1 MHISLIVSALAPL
14 LSLLLCCGAL
24 AATEDL
30 GNGFLHH
37 GVATPVS
44 NHRGIVCTV
53 DGNGRNVVLIWLFDH
68 TGGYALLMVDVETG
82 KSEQYKV
89 PFPPGGDCPYA
100 SLLSSRNRYY
110 THFNSY
116 FCEFDPVQRK
126 FTFFQKTAPQMAMG
140 MAEDDNGVIW
150 SVTYPQSGV
159 VCYNPATGE
168 FKDYGHV
175 YRQNW
180 AQYQRYVAADD
191 RGYIYFSVSSTA
203 RQIIIFDP
211 KTGTAT
217 PVIPD
222 AERVHGD
229 ASITRDVNGK
239 VYAQLTGGGDQP
251 WYELYDGKARKL
263 DAPPK
268 ITPKRCITG
277 SQGLFWST
285 FPDGSRL
292 RRCDTVERTMEWVS
306 ADGKQSRMIHFDYTS
321 EGAHIM
327 GLCAA
332 PDGTICGGTA
342 FPMRFFSY
350 DPREDKWVNRDCYGQ
365 ANTVTSTKD
374 RFFIGGYTHG
384 FLLEYDPSKPW
395 VPTAKGNPDS
405 NPRLLTECDATI
417 NRPHGLLASPDGNI
431 IVMAGTPGYG
441 FTGGGLLIYDR
452 RDGSQTLLTHT
463 DLLPDH
469 ATMGLAWLPNGNLL
483 VGSTIAPGTGGETKA
498 KVAELYELDMKTHKV
513 LWHEAFLPGVANY
526 MNLCPGPGGVI
537 YGIAD
542 QTIFFVFD
550 PASRTIVHQQKLTPD
565 LGPTV
570 SQQGTRAL
578 IPAPDGKVY
587 LLLNKG
593 IARIEPDGYKITLLA
608 TSPVPIGLGGDI
620 LDGRIYF
627 GNASHVYS
635 WKLPEP

>member
-1 MHISLIVSALAPL
+1 MHLPLMLVVVLLI
-14 LSLLLCCGAL
+14 LLCCGAL

-44 NHRGIVCTV
+44 NHRGTVCTV
-53 DGNGRNVVLIWLFDH
+53 DGEGHDVVLIWLFDY
-68 TGGYALLMVDVETG
+68 TGGYALLMVDAKTG
-82 KSEQYKV
+82 KSEQFKV
-89 PFPPGGDCPYA
+89 PFPPGGDCPYS
-100 SLLSSRNRYY
+100 SLLSSKNRYY

-140 MAEDDNGVIW
+140 MTEDDNGVIW

-159 VCYNPATGE
+159 VSYNPATGE
-168 FKDYGHV
+168 FKDYGQV
-175 YRQNW
+175 YHQTW
-180 AQYQRYVAADD
+180 AQYQRAVAADD
-191 RGYIYFSVSSTA
+191 KGFIYFSISSTA
-203 RQIIIFDP
+203 RQVIIFNP

-217 PVIPD
+217 PLIPD
-222 AERVHGD
+222 PERVHGD
-229 ASITRDVNGK
+229 ASLARDVNGK
-239 VYAQLTGGGDQP
+239 VYCQLTGDGPQP
-251 WYELYDGKARKL
+251 WYELYDGQARKL
-263 DAPPK
+263 DAAPK
-268 ITPKRCITG
+268 ITRKPCITG

-292 RRCDTVERTMEWVS
+292 RSCDTVERTLEWAS
-306 ADGKQSRMIHFDYTS
+306 ADGKETRKVNFDYTS

-327 GLCAA
+327 GLCAS

-350 DPREDKWVNRDCYGQ
+350 DPVADKWTNRACYGQ
-365 ANTVTSTKD
+365 ANTVTHTSD
-374 RFFIGGYTHG
+374 RFFVGGYTHG
-384 FLLEYDPSKPW
+384 FVLEYDPSKPW
-395 VPTAKGNPDS
+395 VPSEKGKPGCNPAI
-405 NPRLLTECDATI
+405 LTTCENTI
-417 NRPHGLLASPDGNI
+417 NRPHGLLASADGNV

-452 RDGSQTLLTHT
+452 RDGSETLLTHKE
-463 DLLPDH
+463 LLEDH

-483 VGSTIAPGTGGETKA
+483 VGSTTSAGTGGQQKA
-498 KVAELYELDMKTHKV
+498 KQAELYELDMKTHKV
-513 LWHEAFLPGVANY
+513 LWHEPFLEGVQSY
-526 MNLCPGPGGVI
+526 MNLCPGPDGVI

-542 QTIFFVFD
+542 STTFFVFD
-550 PASRTIVHQQKLTPD
+550 PATRKIVNKQVLGPE

-578 IPAPDGKVY
+578 IPAPGGKIY
-587 LLLNKG
+587 LLLRKG
-593 IARIEPDGYKITLLA
+593 IATIDPQGYKITLVA
-608 TSPVPIGLGGDI
+608 ASPVPIGLGGDV
-620 LDGRIYF
+620 LDGRLYF

>member
-1 MHISLIVSALAPL
+1 MNFFPTLAVL
-14 LSLLLCCGAL
+14 LLLLLCCGAL

-30 GNGFLHH
+30 GNGFLFH

-53 DGNGRNVVLIWLFDH
+53 DGNGRNVALIWLFDY

-82 KSEQYKV
+82 KSEQFKV
-89 PFPPGGDCPYA
+89 PFPPGGDCPYS
-100 SLLSSRNRYY
+100 SLLSSKNRYY

-126 FTFFQKTAPQMAMG
+126 FTFFHKTAPQMAMG
-140 MAEDDNGVIW
+140 MTEDDNGVIW

-159 VCYNPATGE
+159 VSYNPATGE

-180 AQYQRYVAADD
+180 AQYQRAVAADD

-211 KTGTAT
+211 KTAT
-217 PVIPD
+217 VTPLIPD

-229 ASITRDVNGK
+229 ASIIRDVNGK

-268 ITPKRCITG
+268 ITRKPCITG

-292 RRCDTVERTMEWVS
+292 QMCDTVERTMVWVS
-306 ADGKQSRMIHFDYTS
+306 ADGKQTRTIHFDYTS

-327 GLCAA
+327 GLCAS
-332 PDGTICGGTA
+332 PDRTICGGTA

-350 DPREDKWVNRDCYGQ
+350 DPRQDKWTNRACYGQ
-365 ANTVTSTKD
+365 ANTVTQTKD
-374 RFFIGGYTHG
+374 RFFVGGYTHG

-395 VPTAKGNPDS
+395 VPTVKGKADC
-405 NPRLLTECDATI
+405 NPRLLAEGGETI
-417 NRPHGLLASPDGNI
+417 NRPHGLLASADGNL

-452 RDGSQTLLTHT
+452 RDGSETLLTHK

-483 VGSTIAPGTGGETKA
+483 VGSTTAPGTGGETKA

-513 LWHEAFLPGVANY
+513 LWHEPLLPGVQSY
-526 MNLCPGPGGVI
+526 VNLCPGPGGVI

-542 QTIFFVFD
+542 CTTFFVFD
-550 PASRTIVHQQKLTPD
+550 PKTRTIVHQQTLMPEP
-565 LGPTV
+565 GGTV

-578 IPAPDGKVY
+578 IPSPDGKIY

-608 TSPVPIGLGGDI
+608 ASPVPITLGGDI

-627 GNASHVYS
+627 GNASRVYS

>member
-1 MHISLIVSALAPL
+1 MHLPLTLAVLILLIVCCSAWP
-14 LSLLLCCGAL
+14 
-24 AATEDL
+24 ATEDL

-53 DGNGRNVVLIWLFDH
+53 DGEGRNVVLIWLFDY

-89 PFPPGGDCPYA
+89 PFPPGGDCPY
-100 SLLSSRNRYY
+100 SSILSSKNRFY

-140 MAEDDNGVIW
+140 MAEGDDGVIW

-159 VCYNPATGE
+159 VSYNPATGE
-168 FKDYGHV
+168 FKDYGQV
-175 YRQNW
+175 YHQNW
-180 AQYQRYVAADD
+180 AQYQRNVAVDD
-191 RGYIYFSVSSTA
+191 KGFLYFGVGSTA

-211 KTGTAT
+211 SAGKAT
-217 PVIPD
+217 PLIPD

-229 ASITRDVNGK
+229 ASMARDVNGK
-239 VYAQLTGGGDQP
+239 VYSQLTGGGDAS

-268 ITPKRCITG
+268 ITRKPYITG

-292 RRCDTVERTMEWVS
+292 RSCDTVERTMEWVS
-306 ADGKQSRMIHFDYTS
+306 ADGKQSRKVSFDYTS

-327 GLCAA
+327 GLCAS

-350 DPREDKWVNRDCYGQ
+350 DPREDTWTNRACYGQ
-365 ANTVTSTKD
+365 ANTVTHTKD
-374 RFFIGGYTHG
+374 RFFVGGYTHG

-395 VPTAKGNPDS
+395 VPTVKGNADS
-405 NPRLLTECDATI
+405 NPRLLAEGENTI
-417 NRPHGLLASPDGNI
+417 NRPHGLLASPDGNV

-452 RDGSQTLLTHT
+452 RDGSEALLTHKE
-463 DLLPDH
+463 LLENQ

-498 KVAELYELDMKTHKV
+498 KVAELYELDMKTHRV
-513 LWHEAFLPGVANY
+513 LWHEALVPDARNY
-526 MNLCPGPGGVI
+526 MDLCPGPGGVI
-537 YGIAD
+537 YGIVD
-542 QTIFFVFD
+542 RTTFFVFD
-550 PASRTIVHQQKLTPD
+550 PATRKVINQQTLAPE
-565 LGPTV
+565 LGGTV
-570 SQQGTRAL
+570 SHQGTRAL
-578 IPAPDGKVY
+578 IPGPGGAIY
-587 LLLNKG
+587 LLVGKG
-593 IARIEPDGYKITLLA
+593 IARIDPDGYKISLLA
-608 TSPVPIGLGGDI
+608 ASPVPVSLGGDV